1 MITKDWITIY
11 LLRRCIFSH
20 AWLSCLV
27 FFPFNLLQWGF
38 VRILKGPEA
47 GGYTHEYFVRGQV
60 DLCKK
65 MKRIKVKGSP
75 EKRLKPIRCPKTT
88 GIPDVPQKTTLPS
101 NKNNKNET
109 YHHLVQQRNSGAR
122 FLSTSSFSTSH
133 HDIFGGER
141 FFSSSSAPNYHDDR
155 RLQHDRQSGTT
166 SLVSSSIDPLPLD
179 SSIHSSTSS
188 MLFDS
193 NDFKNICWDLLSK

>member
-1 MITKDWITIY
+1 MHFLTRIAIMSSV
-11 LLRRCIFSH
+11 IFLHS
-20 AWLSCLV
+20 
-27 FFPFNLLQWGF
+27 LQWGF
-38 VRILKGPEA
+38 LRILKGPGA

-88 GIPDVPQKTTLPS
+88 GIPDVPQKTTTLSS
-101 NKNNKNET
+101 NKKNKNEA
-109 YHHLVQQRNSGAR
+109 YNHAVQQRNSGTR
-122 FLSTSSFSTSH
+122 FLSTSSFSTSQ

-141 FFSSSSAPNYHDDR
+141 FFSTSSAPTYHADW
-155 RLQHDRQSGTT
+155 RLQHDHQSGTA
-166 SLVSSSIDPLPLD
+166 LVVSSIDPLPLN

-193 NDFKNICWDLLSK
+193 NDFANLCWDLLSN